1 MSLNFQQN
9 FKGRRANSIGNMAKP
24 NEISKKGAID
34 DDVDIDSSSSSDK
47 KKDEPEPVP
56 VQPPP
61 AKLISNF
68 KPDAPASPKKERK
81 SSAKRTEK
89 PKRRSSAKNPS
100 GNAIEPAPQLLFGAG
115 DEEAPQHKKRK
126 KSRARDPNGKPR
138 KKGRKSKKSSAS
150 DAQSFAP
157 VQMSRSTE
165 RFDDSKSVVVKRPS
179 AGITPQNPGRK
190 PPIPDG
196 RGIAGLARSQ
206 FAFSANDKP
215 LSSSSSKKED
225 TMDDPYVTILTIPTD
240 MPDNTPK
247 PRPIPKP
254 KLGSL
259 AASSGALLK
268 KSLSSSTT
276 PLSSSANKQ
285 SSRLPLPVFPVG
297 PGGGDG
303 LTPIETMADTQ
314 EFQTN
319 VFKEE
324 KYDGIPKRKPLYEP
338 DLTQPIAGW
347 LKFQVPI
354 VPKPDDVEYERQ
366 ATKQFDIARLLH
378 QAKSC

>member
-1 MSLNFQQN
+1 MSLNFQQQ
-9 FKGRRANSIGNMAKP
+9 FKGRRAASIGNMASP
-24 NEISKKGAID
+24 SDLSKKVPID
-34 DDVDIDSSSSSDK
+34 DDVDIDSDSSSDK
-47 KKDEPEPVP
+47 KKAQPEPVP
-56 VQPPP
+56 LQPPP

-68 KPDAPASPKKERK
+68 KPDAPVSPKKERK
-81 SSAKRTEK
+81 SSSKRTEK
-89 PKRRSSAKNPS
+89 PKRRSSAKNPA

-126 KSRARDPNGKPR
+126 KSRSKDPNGKTKR
-138 KKGRKSKKSSAS
+138 KGRRSKKSSAA

-157 VQMSRSTE
+157 VQLSRSTE

-179 AGITPQNPGRK
+179 AAITPQNPGRK
-190 PPIPDG
+190 PPLPDG

-215 LSSSSSKKED
+215 MSSSSSKKED

-240 MPDNTPK
+240 MPENVPK
-247 PRPIPKP
+247 QRPIPKP
-254 KLGSL
+254 KIGSL
-259 AASSGALLK
+259 AASSSSLLR
-268 KSLSSSTT
+268 KSFSSSTT
-276 PLSSSANKQ
+276 PLSSSANKT

-303 LTPIETMADTQ
+303 LTPIETMAETQ

-319 VFKEE
+319 AFKEE
-324 KYDGIPKRKPLYEP
+324 KYDGIPKRRPLYEP
-338 DLTQPIAGW
+338 DLAQPVAGW

-378 QAKSC
+378 QAKTC